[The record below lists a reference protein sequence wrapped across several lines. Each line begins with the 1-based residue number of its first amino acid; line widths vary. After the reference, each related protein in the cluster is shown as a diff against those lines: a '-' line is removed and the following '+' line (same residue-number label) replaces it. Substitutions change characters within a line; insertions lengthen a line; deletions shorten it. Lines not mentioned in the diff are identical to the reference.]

1 MLIGL
6 IANPNSSKDIRR
18 LTGLARV
25 ADAEEKANLMARLLI
40 GIGSEPR
47 AQVLALDDHAGLV
60 RRAINM
66 AGRGAPPVTFLDLHA
81 AGEESDTIESAGLL
95 DAAGADVLVVL
106 GGDGTIRAAVEGWP
120 KARLVP
126 LAAGTNNAFARDDE
140 PTVTGLAVV
149 SALAAGGAGSFSPTT
164 AVHVETTRGSAVA
177 VIDAVSV
184 RNRWFGAGALW
195 EPELLV
201 EAVVTSGRPTS
212 VGIASVC
219 SRLGGLEPGHAR
231 HISFGPGVMVRA
243 VFGPGLV
250 RDLEV
255 ADFEDLPLGST
266 VAFDATAGVLA
277 LDGERR
283 LVSAD
288 PLVTVVEGPLILDT
302 ARALRV

>member
-25 ADAEEKANLMARLLI
+25 ADAGEKANLIARLLV
-40 GIGSEPR
+40 GIGSERR

-60 RRAINM
+60 RRAVNM
-66 AGRGAPPVTFLDLHA
+66 AGGAAPPVAFLDFHA
-81 AGEESDTIESAGLL
+81 AGRESDTIEGAGLL
-95 DAAGADVLVVL
+95 DTAGADVLVVL

-140 PTVTGLAVV
+140 PTVTGVAVV

-164 AVHVETTRGSAVA
+164 IAHVDTPRGSAVA
-177 VIDAVSV
+177 VIDAVTV
-184 RNRWFGAGALW
+184 RNRWIGAGALW
-195 EPELLV
+195 EPDLLV
-201 EAVVTSGRPTS
+201 EAVVTSSRPTS
-212 VGIASVC
+212 VGIASVS
-219 SRLGGLEPGHAR
+219 SRLGVLEPGHAR
-231 HISFGPGVMVRA
+231 HIRFGSGVMVRA

-255 ADFEDLPLGST
+255 ADFEDLPIGST
-266 VAFDATAGVLA
+266 VALDATAGILA

-283 LVSAD
+283 QVFAD
-288 PLVTVVEGPLILDT
+288 PLVTVAEGPVVLDT
-302 ARALRV
+302 ARALKV